1 MPDPVMIDGNEE
13 LAEARLGSLHLLLG
27 ALMALLTFFDGYDT
41 FNPAYVIHYV
51 MRPWHLQPSQAG
63 LLVSSGLFGFLVGT
77 LTQGPIADRLG
88 RRGTLI
94 GGVWIASLFT
104 LMTPLLGTSFG
115 SFCLLRVLT
124 GLGLGVLLPL
134 ATTYINELAPRRV
147 ANRFSIWGVGL
158 GWALGG
164 TVAGLVG
171 VFLTPRHGWQVLY
184 WIGAL
189 STPLA
194 LILPLLLPESIRF
207 LVARGRTDE
216 ARTLLA
222 RLRPERAALYRNAT
236 FRQPAASAVPGSLAV
251 LLSPRYR
258 RTSLTIWLAAF
269 LSLFCIFGLTGW
281 VPTVMIRRGESFG
294 ASFGFGALMQIMSFI
309 GGLCCGYVADRRGS
323 NRAALA
329 IWWTLGGATMLF
341 LSHADSHLANVVGI
355 TGAGFLVIGPQFVL
369 NNFTAQSYETELRA
383 SAVGTELGIGRIGAI
398 LGPFLIGM
406 LQQAFHGPNAVF
418 IAIGCAALTAGVAIL
433 LLARERPS
441 LAGFAGHPLLHS

>member
-1 MPDPVMIDGNEE
+1 MSQPVMIDSNEE
-13 LAEARLGSLHLLLG
+13 LAKARLGSLHVRLG
-27 ALMALLTFFDGYDT
+27 VLMSLLTFFDGYDT

-63 LLVSSGLFGFLVGT
+63 LLVSSGLFGFLVGA
-77 LTQGPIADRLG
+77 LAQGPIADRFG

-104 LMTPLLGTSFG
+104 LATPLLGNSFG

-134 ATTYINELAPRRV
+134 ATTFINELAPRRV

-164 TVAGLVG
+164 AAAGLVG
-171 VFLTPRHGWQVLY
+171 VFLTPGHGWQVLY
-184 WIGAL
+184 WVGAL

-194 LILPLLLPESIRF
+194 IVLHLLLPESIRF
-207 LVARGRTDE
+207 LVARGRMEE
-216 ARTLLA
+216 ARALLA
-222 RLRPERAALYRNAT
+222 RLRPERAALYRGAT
-236 FRQPAASAVPGSLAV
+236 FRQPVASSAPGSLYA

-281 VPTVMIRRGESFG
+281 VPTVMLRRGESFG
-294 ASFGFGALMQIMSFI
+294 ASFGFGALMQIMSFV

-323 NRAALA
+323 NRIALA
-329 IWWTLGGATMLF
+329 IWWTLGAATMLF

-355 TGAGFLVIGPQFVL
+355 TAAGFLVM
-369 NNFTAQSYETELRA
+369 A
-383 SAVGTELGIGRIGAI
+383 
-398 LGPFLIGM
+398 
-406 LQQAFHGPNAVF
+406 
-418 IAIGCAALTAGVAIL
+418 
-433 LLARERPS
+433 PS
-441 LAGFAGHPLLHS
+441 SC